1 MHITGK
7 ICAWVLVALV
17 IGAVVMTGQ
26 AINVR
31 SSWLQKADTLTA
43 ANAVKKE
50 SVIKKEAEL
59 KQLVADR
66 ALLMRGWGRPFA
78 AKNVTVSN
86 PQTGM
91 INVDL
96 GSRDGLQVVSAEAP
110 PVVYGF
116 FIPQNGPS
124 RYIGPFQVTDLRDS
138 NSVMQ
143 FNKFPRTGDIQTWQ
157 QGAWRFWQ
165 RLPTQY
171 NNRYEN
177 QWNSL
182 ISADERLNQAI
193 KLDEVVTAQQ
203 ARSNEQIA
211 ERVDE
216 LKGGE
221 KLPTAEDLPPEDL
234 GGLVKAL
241 SNAEAARNVVLINVD
256 QLRRNI
262 HAAQEKLQTLLVQ
275 SQQLVEKLPQPSVD
289 TAAN

>member
-7 ICAWVLVALV
+7 ICAWVLVVLV
-17 IGAVVMTGQ
+17 IGAVMLTGQ

-31 SSWLQKADTLTA
+31 NSWLAKADTLST
-43 ANAVKKE
+43 ANAQKKE
-50 SVIKKEAEL
+50 SITKKEAEL
-59 KQLVADR
+59 NQLVADR
-66 ALLMRGWGRPFA
+66 ALLMRSFGRPFA

-86 PQTGM
+86 PQAGM

-96 GSRDGLQVVSAEAP
+96 GTRDGLQVVSAEAP

-138 NSVMQ
+138 SSVMQ
-143 FNKFPRTGDIQTWQ
+143 FNKFPRAGDIQTWQ

-165 RLPTQY
+165 RIPTQF

-182 ISADERLNQAI
+182 ISADERLTQAI

-216 LKGGE
+216 LKGGD

-234 GGLVKAL
+234 EGLVKTLAN
-241 SNAEAARNVVLINVD
+241 SESARNLVLIKVD
-256 QLRRNI
+256 QLRRDI
-262 HAAQEKLQTLLVQ
+262 HAAQEKLQSLLDQ
-275 SQQLVEKLPQPSVD
+275 SRQLVEKLPQPTVD

>member
-1 MHITGK
+1 MPG
-7 ICAWVLVALV
+7 
-17 IGAVVMTGQ
+17 
-26 AINVR
+26 
-31 SSWLQKADTLTA
+31 
-43 ANAVKKE
+43 
-50 SVIKKEAEL
+50 
-59 KQLVADR
+59 
-66 ALLMRGWGRPFA
+66 
-78 AKNVTVSN
+78 
-86 PQTGM
+86 
-91 INVDL
+91 DL
-96 GSRDGLQVVSAEAP
+96 
-110 PVVYGF
+110 
-116 FIPQNGPS
+116 
-124 RYIGPFQVTDLRDS
+124 
-138 NSVMQ
+138 
-143 FNKFPRTGDIQTWQ
+143 
-157 QGAWRFWQ
+157 WQ

-234 GGLVKAL
+234 EGLVKAL

>member
-1 MHITGK
+1 MHIIGK
-7 ICAWVLVALV
+7 ICAWVLVVLV
-17 IGAVVMTGQ
+17 IGAVMLTGQ

-31 SSWLQKADTLTA
+31 NSWLAKADTLST
-43 ANAVKKE
+43 ANAQKKE
-50 SVIKKEAEL
+50 SITKKEAEL
-59 KQLVADR
+59 NQLVADR
-66 ALLMRGWGRPFA
+66 ALLMRSFGRPFA

-86 PQTGM
+86 PQAGM

-96 GSRDGLQVVSAEAP
+96 GTRDGLQVVSAEAP

-138 NSVMQ
+138 SSVMQ
-143 FNKFPRTGDIQTWQ
+143 FNKFPRAGDIQTWQ

-165 RLPTQY
+165 RIPTQF

-182 ISADERLNQAI
+182 ISADERLTQAI

-216 LKGGE
+216 LKGGD

-234 GGLVKAL
+234 EGLVKTLAN
-241 SNAEAARNVVLINVD
+241 SESARNLVLIKVD
-256 QLRRNI
+256 QLRRDI
-262 HAAQEKLQTLLVQ
+262 HAAQEKLQSLLDQ
-275 SQQLVEKLPQPSVD
+275 SRQLVEKLPQPTVD